1 MIMTIETSSLWHDP
15 QGSTVSE
22 ESKGRGFVDSR
33 GPRFG
38 AVITTVV
45 LAVVL
50 VTVGVSH
57 LAAGWILFA
66 QTLVFAVGALAGLRY
81 APYGLI
87 FRHLVRP
94 RLGPP
99 SKTEPEAPPR
109 FSQGVGMA
117 FAGVGTIGFAAG
129 LPALG
134 VVFAAFALAAAFLN
148 AAFDYC
154 LGCQMYLLIQR
165 IRPAQ

>member
-1 MIMTIETSSLWHDP
+1 MAIDA
-15 QGSTVSE
+15 
-22 ESKGRGFVDSR
+22 R

-38 AVITTVV
+38 AVITSVV

-50 VTVGVSH
+50 VTAGASH
-57 LAAGWILFA
+57 LAAGSLLFA

-87 FRHLVRP
+87 YRQLVRP
-94 RLGPP
+94 RLGPVT
-99 SKTEPEAPPR
+99 KTEPEAPPR
-109 FSQGVGMA
+109 FAQGVGMV
-117 FAGVGTIGFAAG
+117 FAGIGTIGFAAG
-129 LPALG
+129 VPAIG
-134 VVFAAFALAAAFLN
+134 IVFAAFALAAAFMN

-165 IRPAQ
+165 IRPAD

>member
-1 MIMTIETSSLWHDP
+1 MIMTI
-15 QGSTVSE
+15 
-22 ESKGRGFVDSR
+22 DSR

-38 AVITTVV
+38 AAITTVV
-45 LAVVL
+45 LAVV
-50 VTVGVSH
+50 VITAGVSH
-57 LAAGWILFA
+57 LVAGWLLFA

-81 APYGLI
+81 ATYGLI

-109 FSQGVGMA
+109 FSQGVGMV
-117 FAGVGTIGFAAG
+117 FAGGGTIGLAAG
-129 LPALG
+129 VPALAI
-134 VVFAAFALAAAFLN
+134 VFAAFALAAAFLN

-165 IRPAQ
+165 IRLAQ